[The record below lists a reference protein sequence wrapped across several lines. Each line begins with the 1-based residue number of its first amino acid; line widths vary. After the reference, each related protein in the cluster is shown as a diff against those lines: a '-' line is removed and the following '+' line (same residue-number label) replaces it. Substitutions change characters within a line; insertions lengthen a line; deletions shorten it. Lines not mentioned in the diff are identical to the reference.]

1 MKQKSNISRYT
12 ICLCIGL
19 AATLCAPNASAEDN
33 IKNVSSSISCTLKIT
48 HISDGNS
55 MRSSKF
61 RIRLFG
67 VDAPEKQWQCKD
79 TVGRNWDCGLAAKK
93 ALEKL
98 VSSVSQ
104 LSCTLMDVDR
114 YGRLVMRCD
123 AGKTDIAT
131 ALVRDGMAL
140 AYQQYSKLYIQ
151 DEITAKKAR
160 TGVWSGSF
168 IEPWTWRRSQ

>member
-12 ICLCIGL
+12 ICLYIGL
-19 AATLCAPNASAEDN
+19 AATLCAQNTSADDS
-33 IKNVSSSISCTLKIT
+33 IKNASSSISGTLKIT
-48 HISDGNS
+48 YIGDGDS
-55 MRSSKF
+55 MRSGKF

-67 VDAPEKQWQCKD
+67 VDAPEKQQQCKD
-79 TVGRNWDCGLAAKK
+79 TVGRNWDCGIAAKK
-93 ALEKL
+93 ALEEL

-114 YGRLVMRCD
+114 YGRLVMRCY
-123 AGKTDIAT
+123 AGKIDIAA

-151 DEITAKKAR
+151 DKTTAKKTR